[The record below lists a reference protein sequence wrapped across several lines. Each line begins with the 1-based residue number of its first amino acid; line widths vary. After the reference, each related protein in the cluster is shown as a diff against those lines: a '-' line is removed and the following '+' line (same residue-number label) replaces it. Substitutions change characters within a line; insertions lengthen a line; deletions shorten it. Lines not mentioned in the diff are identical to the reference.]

1 MFANF
6 YNNVIELWLEVSP
19 YLLLGMFIAG
29 FLHVFLGA
37 DFIKRHLGRQG
48 LLSIIK
54 ATFFGVPLPVCSC
67 GVIPLANSLKK
78 DGANTSSVL
87 AFLVSTPT
95 TGVDS
100 ILATFSLMGPLF
112 AVFRP
117 LAAFLSGI
125 GVGIMNFLF
134 GEKNVDL
141 PAPEEN
147 RKIKVRRKIGPKIR
161 ELIYYAFA
169 EVPQDIGKWLLIGTV
184 AGGAIAAFIPGD
196 FFAEYLVF
204 PWDFLAAII
213 VGVPLYVCAT
223 GSIPIAAS
231 LILKGFSPGAAL
243 VFLIVGPATNAITL
257 SFVRAKLGRRAFYIY
272 LASIIFSAVVLGL
285 LFNYVWAFFG
295 EDPRMVMGHGKML
308 PVWVKVVCAV
318 LLLGMIA
325 AGFFKRGCRIKNPDI
340 EISVPDIHCGSCGE
354 KIEKALSGLGGV
366 EGVSV
371 DIGSKKV
378 RVKGRVTRDIL
389 EETIKKEGYHPE
401 KDLDKT

>member
-37 DFIKRHLGRQG
+37 DFIKRHLGKHS
-48 LLSIIK
+48 LLSIVK

-78 DGANTSSVL
+78 DGANTPSVL

-125 GVGIMNFLF
+125 AVGVIDFLF
-134 GEKNVDL
+134 GKKDNEPPVT
-141 PAPEEN
+141 EN
-147 RKIKVRRKIGPKIR
+147 SGKLKTKVKIR
-161 ELIYYAFA
+161 LKFKELIHYAFA
-169 EVPQDIGKWLLIGTV
+169 EVPQDIGKWLITGTV
-184 AGGAIAAFIPGD
+184 IGGAIAAFIPGD

-204 PWDFLAAII
+204 PWDFVAAIV

-223 GSIPIAAS
+223 GSIPIAAA
-231 LILKGFSPGAAL
+231 LMIKGFSPGAAL
-243 VFLIVGPATNAITL
+243 IFLIVGPATNAITL
-257 SFVRAKLGRRAFYIY
+257 SFVMAKLGKRSFYIY
-272 LASIIFSAVVLGL
+272 LVSIISTAVLLGL
-285 LFNYVWAFFG
+285 IFNYIWAFFG
-295 EDPRMVMGHGKML
+295 EDPDMITGHGKML
-308 PVWVKVVCAV
+308 PVWVKAVSAV

-325 AGFFKRGCRIKNPDI
+325 PGFFKRRCKIKDPDI
-340 EISVPDIHCGSCGE
+340 EISVPDIHCGNCGK
-354 KIEKALSGLGGV
+354 KIEKALFGISGV
-366 EGVSV
+366 EEVSV
-371 DIGSKKV
+371 DIDLKTVRIKGKV
-378 RVKGRVTRDIL
+378 SPEIIED
-389 EETIKKEGYHPE
+389 TIKKEGYHPE
-401 KDLDKT
+401 KKS